1 MNIRSIRA
9 IEIELHPDLKTK
21 PRSESKK
28 HSNIL
33 NRPLDSYPQF
43 RKDRT
48 GAPNWKRIAC
58 IVTAEDGTWGMGLTL
73 YSAPVLP
80 IINDHF
86 ATLLNGENCMAIE
99 KLWDV
104 MWPVVLL
111 LSGVPYRLS
120 QGGRKVSLVVILLL
134 IV

>member
-58 IVTAEDGTWGMGLTL
+58 IITAEDAPGVWG
-73 YSAPVLP
+73 
-80 IINDHF
+80 
-86 ATLLNGENCMAIE
+86 
-99 KLWDV
+99 
-104 MWPVVLL
+104 
-111 LSGVPYRLS
+111 
-120 QGGRKVSLVVILLL
+120 
-134 IV
+134 